1 MHSDL
6 AERPGA
12 GPSCLDLPPPD
23 RRVRFAE
30 QFGTRFVVTVD
41 VEEEFDWS
49 KPLDRFG
56 HGLSHVPWLGK
67 FQDFCENLGVA
78 PVYLVDYPV
87 SCDPR
92 VAALL
97 GPALI
102 AGRAEVGVQLHPW
115 VSPPHEEAITEH
127 NSYAGNLPPALERAK
142 FETLRA
148 TIAER
153 LGAPPRVYRAGRY
166 GVGPNTAPMLIEGGI
181 AIDTSVRAGFD
192 YRQQG
197 GPDFRAHPVHPWWV
211 DAERRLIEL
220 PLTTVWCGLMGP
232 RGRALYHA
240 LARAP
245 RLRGV
250 CARLG
255 LVERVPLTPE
265 GTDIAAAH
273 RAIDAALAQRLPVL
287 VFSFHSPSLAP
298 GHTPYVRDDRA
309 LDRLYDWWRAVFAH
323 CAARGVAPAS
333 MAEIAAAARG

>member
-1 MHSDL
+1 MTARRSAEGGPGPDCL
-6 AERPGA
+6 AVPA
-12 GPSCLDLPPPD
+12 PD
-23 RRVRFAE
+23 RLVRFAE
-30 QFGTRFVVTVD
+30 GFGTRFVVTVD

-67 FQDFCENLGVA
+67 FQTFCENLGVA

-87 SCDPR
+87 SCDP
-92 VAALL
+92 L
-97 GPALI
+97 GPAVV
-102 AGRAEVGVQLHPW
+102 AGRAEAGVQLHPW

-127 NSYAGNLPPALERAK
+127 NSYAGNLPAALERAK

-148 TIAER
+148 TIAAR
-153 LGAPPRVYRAGRY
+153 FGATPRVYRAGRY
-166 GVGPNTAPMLIEGGI
+166 GIGPNTAGILIDGGI
-181 AIDTSVRAGFD
+181 AIDSSVRAGFD
-192 YRQQG
+192 YRAQG

-211 DAERRLIEL
+211 DDARQLIEL
-220 PLTTVWCGLMGP
+220 PLTTVWCGVLGA

-250 CARLG
+250 CARAG

-273 RAIDAALAQRLPVL
+273 RAIDAALAARLPVL

-298 GHTPYVRDDRA
+298 GHTPYVRDEPA
-309 LDRLYDWWRAVFAH
+309 LDRLYAWWRAVFAH
-323 CAARGVAPAS
+323 CAKRGVTPTT
-333 MAEIAAAARG
+333 MAEIAGAARR